1 MKADELWNNWFT
13 VNHVNYVKSILA
25 EDFNGP
31 TRGRKW
37 MKLRRDDARSKSVN
51 TKDSFKARD
60 TRLLNGRYK
69 MGQLHSKKY
78 AQK

>member
-13 VNHVNYVKSILA
+13 VIHVNNVKSILA
-25 EDFNGP
+25 EEFNGP

-60 TRLLNGRYK
+60 IRLLNGRYK
-69 MGQLHSKKY
+69 MGQFHSKKY